1 MKIII
6 TFFALFSQLVVFSQ
20 SNTVTTGKTT
30 TGATGSATYS
40 IGQIDYQTNS
50 GSSGTISQG
59 IQQAFEIVTLSTNDV
74 PQIQLVATVYPNPT
88 VQDITL
94 TIKEYDLT
102 NLEYTLFDLQGRIIS
117 NGKITQNEIQIEMGH
132 LSSANYFLKV
142 SQANKDLKT
151 FKIIKNN

>member
-20 SNTVTTGKTT
+20 SNTVTTGKTA

-40 IGQIDYQTNS
+40 IGQIDYQTNN

-59 IQQAFEIVTLSTNDV
+59 IQQAFEIVTLSTNDI

-88 VQDITL
+88 VKNITL
-94 TIKEYDLT
+94 TIKDFDIT
-102 NLEYTLFDLQGRIIS
+102 NLNYKLFDIQGRIIS
-117 NGKITQNEIQIEMGH
+117 NGKVTQNETQIEMGH

>member
-20 SNTVTTGKTT
+20 SNTVTTGKTA

-40 IGQIDYQTNS
+40 IGQIDYQTNN

-59 IQQAFEIVTLSTNDV
+59 IQQAFEIVTLSTNDI

-88 VQDITL
+88 VQDIIL
-94 TIKEYDLT
+94 AIKEYDLT

-117 NGKITQNEIQIEMGH
+117 NGKITQNETQIEMGH

>member
-6 TFFALFSQLVVFSQ
+6 TFFTLFSQLVVFSQ
-20 SNTVTTGKTT
+20 SNTVTTGKTA

-40 IGQIDYQTNS
+40 IGQIDYQTNN

-59 IQQAFEIVTLSTNDV
+59 IQQAFEIVTLSTNDI

-117 NGKITQNEIQIEMGH
+117 NGKITQNETQIEMGH

>member
-50 GSSGTISQG
+50 SSSGTISQG

-117 NGKITQNEIQIEMGH
+117 NGKITQNETQIEMGH

>member
-20 SNTVTTGKTT
+20 SNTVTTGKTA

-40 IGQIDYQTNS
+40 IGQIDYQTNN

-59 IQQAFEIVTLSTNDV
+59 IQQAFEIVTLSTNDI
-74 PQIQLVATVYPNPT
+74 PQIQLVAIVYPNPT

-117 NGKITQNEIQIEMGH
+117 NGKITQNETQIEMGH

>member
-6 TFFALFSQLVVFSQ
+6 TFFTLFSQLVVFSQ
-20 SNTVTTGKTT
+20 SNTVTTGKTA

-117 NGKITQNEIQIEMGH
+117 NGKITQNETQIEMGH

>member
-117 NGKITQNEIQIEMGH
+117 NGKITQNETQIEMGH